1 MKITKDGYTIIYL
14 CFLFLACLVEENIYA
29 YLSKNNQRKDYN
41 SITITCHSKNCKII
55 SIIIIL
61 L

>member
-41 SITITCHSKNCKII
+41 SITITLS
-55 SIIIIL
+55 
-61 L
+61 